1 MFCRLWAEAGSGG
14 SGRPCPRLS
23 SPAPT
28 RVCPCRVVPV
38 GFWPP
43 SRAVSYRNSCSKAI
57 AELSALG
64 KFVLIPPYLSPRRP
78 QSVQKKPAR
87 KRVCPCCFPSSGK
100 GSGGWLAGPVL
111 TREMTCVL
119 VWAQRGAVSPAPR
132 GGQLL
137 GRHRTSGRPLPGSPA
152 RQLPAVCP
160 HSRHPADPSAPCC
173 LIPAGP
179 TARGFHAFGHVFP
192 SSLIKCLHMGT

>member
-64 KFVLIPPYLSPRRP
+64 KF
-78 QSVQKKPAR
+78 A
-87 KRVCPCCFPSSGK
+87 
-100 GSGGWLAGPVL
+100 
-111 TREMTCVL
+111 
-119 VWAQRGAVSPAPR
+119 
-132 GGQLL
+132 
-137 GRHRTSGRPLPGSPA
+137 
-152 RQLPAVCP
+152 
-160 HSRHPADPSAPCC
+160 
-173 LIPAGP
+173 LIPAISFPKASPKCPEKTSEEACVFLATSRLLEREVAAGW
-179 TARGFHAFGHVFP
+179 RGT
-192 SSLIKCLHMGT
+192 C

>member
-1 MFCRLWAEAGSGG
+1 MCSLLLPVFWKGKWRLA
-14 SGRPCPRLS
+14 
-23 SPAPT
+23 
-28 RVCPCRVVPV
+28 
-38 GFWPP
+38 
-43 SRAVSYRNSCSKAI
+43 
-57 AELSALG
+57 
-64 KFVLIPPYLSPRRP
+64 
-78 QSVQKKPAR
+78 
-87 KRVCPCCFPSSGK
+87 
-100 GSGGWLAGPVL
+100 AGPVL

-152 RQLPAVCP
+152 RRLPAICP

-179 TARGFHAFGHVFP
+179 TARGVHAFGHVFP